1 MYICN
6 VLFRIDFRF
15 GEIADEKGI
24 GNSNYFYTV
33 FKRHYAVTP
42 SEYRA
47 NRLNRADPKEAYN
60 NEIN

>member
-1 MYICN
+1 MPIS
-6 VLFRIDFRF
+6 
-15 GEIADEKGI
+15 EIAERTGF

-47 NRLNRADPKEAYN
+47 NRLNRADIKEAYN